1 MATRTWIGTTNDNPT
16 VATNWEEGVVP
27 VAGDDVVFN
36 STYSNPCT
44 LVANFPAT
52 GQFQSL
58 TMVGYTGTLNF
69 GDYKMY
75 VGRGYY
81 NGTILDAGTTA
92 NFTCGIGGFELNSN
106 TTTSANYNVIKCNNS
121 NLRNVNFYLRNSAL
135 GRYIDAQTDWYCKNL
150 TIINYST
157 YLSNRSYNI
166 YVYGSIYSLG
176 GINDSMLDLNIN
188 IRSLYLRGNGV
199 LDFSNFI
206 QLYASVYVEGN
217 YTLNKNASFVINNT
231 TNNSAGV
238 YFNGGTIDCNGYDL
252 IIQTSGFNYPH
263 YVSIPEI
270 DSLVITQQSNY
281 NSYIVFT
288 NTTRIYKKFQ
298 LFERSSPR
306 IPYCLVKSPTTGT
319 KVDIIL
325 GNNCKYLIYGNVL
338 QDLRFNI
345 PVKAFYSQINDCE
358 NVINGE
364 FPDTKVSIC

>member
-1 MATRTWIGTTNDNPT
+1 MATRTWKGTTNDNPT

-27 VAGDDVVFN
+27 VAGDNVVFN

-44 LVANFPAT
+44 LVADFPAT

-75 VGRGYY
+75 VGQGNY
-81 NGTILDAGTTA
+81 NGTILDAGSTA
-92 NFTCGIGGFELNSN
+92 DYTCGSGGIELYTNA
-106 TTTSANYNVIKCNNS
+106 TTTINYNVIKCNNVK
-121 NLRNVNFYLRNSAL
+121 LHNVNFFLRSAAF
-135 GRYIDAQTDWYCKNL
+135 GRYIDTQTDWYCKDF
-150 TIINYST
+150 TIVNNNT
-157 YLSNRSYNI
+157 YFAARTIGIYIYGSFIGLGSYNNAGVDLFTNTSSINLAGSGIISFNNLIQI
-166 YVYGSIYSLG
+166 YAPVTIS
-176 GINDSMLDLNIN
+176 
-188 IRSLYLRGNGV
+188 
-199 LDFSNFI
+199 
-206 QLYASVYVEGN
+206 GN
-217 YTLNKNASFVINNT
+217 YILNKNASFFINNSS
-231 TNNSAGV
+231 NNAAGIYV
-238 YFNGGTIDCNGYDL
+238 TGSLNCNTKDL
-252 IIQTSGFNYPH
+252 IILFGGLNFPH

-281 NSYIVFT
+281 NAYIVFT

-298 LFERSSPR
+298 LFERALSR
-306 IPYCLVKSPTTGT
+306 VPYCLVKSPTNGT
-319 KVDIIL
+319 LVDIVL

-345 PVKAFYSQINDCE
+345 PVKAFYSRINNCE